1 MKWKIDN
8 CKVSKDLID
17 LYLDGRISD
26 SDRQF
31 VEKHLLECE
40 NCSSYV
46 QFHSE
51 LKSLFQSEEMKP
63 SSNPY
68 LYSNL
73 MNRVDG
79 ISSKPQ
85 LSGLKM
91 AFTGSIVAILAL
103 AVTYPLFN
111 QDEKSDPVK
120 HSSGLVGASPQTHY
134 LLSDLTESD
143 ILFFWKEDALPIDQ
157 NRNEYVVL
165 DRKQNNQPS
174 LVFTGNSCKD
184 CGDLNVIKSVSGKM
198 NLTRETI
205 SGIDKIVS
213 EYSEKIRSSL
223 LIDRS
228 GQLLINADVFEIN
241 AKLASAFKKAVTPEN
256 FNDFRN
262 QVFASFGKN
271 TSKVYSS
278 FSIDLPHKSDKVS
291 ISEMNQTQY
300 SLISVDPFTTR
311 SLRQSFPKL
320 GRIIAPD
327 FEAQSVVSYK
337 IVSKNEV
344 LYASHVK
351 TKEESLVKTPLHPEE
366 KPMSILEANRLMTA
380 MKSGMSPDEIIAYKA
395 EFEKYLEDYSKLS
408 QEVRTQYSGKEN
420 EEGFKVY
427 IPQSERINVVGFGNE
442 PQKSSR
448 KQRKSSATIS
458 IDHP

>member
-8 CKVSKDLID
+8 CKISKNLLD

-26 SDRQF
+26 NDRQI
-31 VEKHLLECE
+31 VEKHVPDCE
-40 NCSSYV
+40 TCSNYV

-68 LYSNL
+68 LYSNI
-73 MNRVDG
+73 MDQVDG

-85 LSGLKM
+85 LSGFKI
-91 AFTGSIVAILAL
+91 AFAGSLVAVLAL
-103 AVTYPLFN
+103 VISYPLFVS
-111 QDEKSDPVK
+111 DEIPNPVK

-134 LLSDLTESD
+134 LLSDLSETD
-143 ILFFWKEDALPIDQ
+143 VFYFWKEAALPIDQ
-157 NRNEYVVL
+157 NRNEYVLL
-165 DRKQNNQPS
+165 DPNQNNQPT
-174 LVFTGNSCKD
+174 LVFTGNNCKD
-184 CGDLNVIKSVSGKM
+184 CSDLNVLKTVSAKM
-198 NLTRETI
+198 NLSTETI
-205 SGIDKIVS
+205 SGIDKIVGDFS
-213 EYSEKIRSSL
+213 ERIRSSL

-228 GQLLINADVFEIN
+228 GQFLINTDVFVLNSKFGAE
-241 AKLASAFKKAVTPEN
+241 LKKVILPANYNE
-256 FNDFRN
+256 FRN
-262 QVFASFGKN
+262 QVFAAFKKSPI
-271 TSKVYSS
+271 KVFSA
-278 FSIDLPHKSDKVS
+278 FSISLPPTSDKVA
-291 ISEMNQTQY
+291 ISELNQMQY

-327 FEAQSVVSYK
+327 FEFQSLVSYK
-337 IVSKNEV
+337 VVSKNEV
-344 LYASHVK
+344 LYAVQVK
-351 TKEESLVKTPLHPEE
+351 TKDESAVRNQLQPEE
-366 KPMSILEANRLMTA
+366 RPMSIVEANRLMTA

-442 PQKSSR
+442 PQKSSL
-448 KQRKSSATIS
+448 KSKKSTATIS